1 MKNEEIL
8 TATRKDSIK
17 KLADGAQIAMRE
29 KPDLLCQLMDLG
41 RRDDLK
47 NRITAIAGHAMGE
60 MVYRTGVMCG
70 EGSVHKQYLILQE
83 MYEMLL
89 TGTEPRE
96 VCERCRRRYLPL
108 DEE

>member
-8 TATRKDSIK
+8 TEMRKDRIK
-17 KLADGAQIAMRE
+17 KLTDGAQIAMHE
-29 KPDLLCQLMDLG
+29 KSDFLCQLMDME

-47 NRITAIAGHAMGE
+47 IRIAAITGHAMGE

-70 EGSVHKQYLILQE
+70 EGSLHKQYLILQE

-89 TGTEPRE
+89 TGTAPRE
-96 VCERCRRRYLPL
+96 VCELCRRRYLPL
-108 DEE
+108 EEE

>member
-8 TATRKDSIK
+8 TAMRKDSIK

-47 NRITAIAGHAMGE
+47 NRIAAIAGNAMGE

-83 MYEMLL
+83 MCEMLL

>member
-8 TATRKDSIK
+8 TAMRKDSIK
-17 KLADGAQIAMRE
+17 KLVDGGQIAMRE
-29 KPDLLCQLMDLG
+29 KSDLLCQLMDLG

-70 EGSVHKQYLILQE
+70 EGSVHEQCLILQE
-83 MYEMLL
+83 MCEMLL

-96 VCERCRRRYLPL
+96 VCERFRRRYLM
-108 DEE
+108 EE